1 MISVAEAEAR
11 ILEGAGPED
20 RERVGLAAAAG
31 RVLAEDAVARRTHP
45 PHDVSAMDGYA
56 VRHADIAASPA
67 TLPVGFAVAAGAMP
81 PRGLRPGEAA
91 RIFTGAVVPE
101 GADTVVI
108 QENTRVEAGRVTI
121 LEAPAAGRNV
131 RKAGYDFA
139 AGAMLLPAG
148 TRLGGAALGLLA
160 GARVDE
166 VAVWRRPRV
175 ALLAT
180 GDELVPPGADP
191 VGAQI
196 IASTGVALGVLLAG
210 WGAEVVDLGIAR
222 DDADEIRARAEVG
235 LGADLLLTQG
245 GASVGDHDLI
255 QPALAPLGLTVGFW
269 KIAMRPG
276 KPLMSGR
283 IGSTRVIG
291 LPGNP
296 VSALV
301 CALLFVQP
309 LVRVLGGERWHG
321 QRLIEARLGAP
332 LGPNDQRQ
340 DYLRARVALLPDG
353 PVATAMPVQD
363 SGNLSAFARA
373 GGLIVRPPHAPA
385 AAAGDVVRL
394 LPLGPEL

>member
-11 ILEGAGPED
+11 ILEGAGPSV
-20 RERVGLAAAAG
+20 RERVPLAAAAG
-31 RVLAEDAVARRTHP
+31 RVLAEDAAARRTHP

-56 VRHADIAASPA
+56 VRHADIAALPV
-67 TLPVGFAVAAGAMP
+67 TLSVGFAVAAGAMP
-81 PRGLRPGEAA
+81 PRALKPGEAA

-101 GADTVVI
+101 GADTIVI
-108 QENTRVEAGRVTI
+108 QEDTRAEPGAVTI

-148 TRLGGAALGLLA
+148 TRLAGPALGLLA
-160 GARVDE
+160 AARVDE
-166 VAVWRRPRV
+166 VSVWRRPRV

-180 GDELVPPGADP
+180 GDELVPSGRDPKGAEI
-191 VGAQI
+191 V
-196 IASTGVALGVLLAG
+196 ASTGVALAALLDG
-210 WGAEVVDLGIAR
+210 WGAEAIDLGIAR
-222 DDADEIRARAEVG
+222 DDAAEIRAKAEAG
-235 LGADLLLTQG
+235 LSADVLLTQG

-255 QPALAPLGLTVGFW
+255 QPALEPLGLTVGFW

-283 IGSTRVIG
+283 IGGTRVIG

-301 CALLFVQP
+301 CAMLFVQP
-309 LVRVLGGERWHG
+309 LVRALSGEPWRG

-332 LGPNDQRQ
+332 LKANDGRQ
-340 DYLRARVALLPDG
+340 DYLRAVVELSPDG

-363 SGNLSAFARA
+363 SGNLSAFAQA
-373 GGLIVRPPHAPA
+373 GGLIVRPPLAPA
-385 AAAGDVVRL
+385 AAAGEVVKV
-394 LPLGPEL
+394 LPLAPWL